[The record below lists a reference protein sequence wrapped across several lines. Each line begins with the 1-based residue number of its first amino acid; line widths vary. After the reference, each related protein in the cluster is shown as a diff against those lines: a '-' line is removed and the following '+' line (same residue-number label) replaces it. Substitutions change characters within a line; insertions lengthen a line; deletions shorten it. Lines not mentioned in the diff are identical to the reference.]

1 MGITVAPLIPAFRL
15 SPMEIAEILVKLPRA
30 YELPLVVYNDDD
42 APLHAYLESL
52 EMDGRL
58 HVVSIPFQVGKAEAV
73 RRGLQVLLETSTAD
87 IVVQLDGHLKQPP
100 EEIAGLV
107 QGLTKTGL
115 NMVVANRY
123 ALQSMDDQE
132 HRVTIAGLISMI
144 IEQLTGYRLHDV
156 VCGTR
161 AYVRDLATHFLHLRS
176 FGYGL
181 EVEEIL
187 IASSLGASVGEWPIH
202 SKRQESAT
210 SAEKIED
217 NIYALIS
224 YGHEI
229 RMPNTVRATLS
240 FMLSQIKQ
248 RRSFEIDLTVF
259 GNSGRIRFDHAGET
273 GPVGG
278 GYSLSR

>member
-1 MGITVAPLIPAFRL
+1 
-15 SPMEIAEILVKLPRA
+15 MEIAETLARLPKT

-42 APLHAYLESL
+42 ASLRAYLESL

-58 HVVSIPFQVGKAEAV
+58 HVVYIPFQVGKAEAV
-73 RRGLQVLLETSTAD
+73 RSGLQVLLETSTAD
-87 IVVQLDGHLKQPP
+87 VVVQLDGHLKQPP
-100 EEIAGLV
+100 EEVAGLV
-107 QGLTKTGL
+107 QRLTNTGS
-115 NMVVANRY
+115 NMIVANRY
-123 ALQSMDDQE
+123 ALQSMEDQA
-132 HRVTIAGLISMI
+132 HRVAIAGLISTI
-144 IEQLTGYRLHDV
+144 IEQLTGYQLHDV

-161 AYVRDLATHFLHLRS
+161 AYVRDLATHFLHFRS

-187 IASSLGASVGEWPIH
+187 IASSLGASVDEWPIH
-202 SKRQESAT
+202 SKRQEGAT
-210 SAEKIED
+210 GAEKIED
-217 NIYALIS
+217 NIHALIS
-224 YGHEI
+224 YGHEM
-229 RMPNTVRATLS
+229 RMPDPVRATLS